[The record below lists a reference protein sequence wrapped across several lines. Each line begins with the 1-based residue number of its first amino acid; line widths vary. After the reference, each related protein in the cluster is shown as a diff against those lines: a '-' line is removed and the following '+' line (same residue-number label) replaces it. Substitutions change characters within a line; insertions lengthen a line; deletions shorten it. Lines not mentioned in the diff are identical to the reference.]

1 MSVKSK
7 QFFSIS
13 STDASNFTDANDS
26 FNINQMNFNF
36 NNTNLTNIQTSH
48 GQKCVF
54 NPVNVSIDW
63 DYINIS
69 EALKNNKFQVL
80 RGSNPV
86 TTYTYTI
93 PDDSYN
99 ALNLCSTIQNLL
111 NDAVDAAVQGSGV
124 GVPGSN
130 NVAGSMNFIAQYDAI
145 SNRIAIMYTAQAV
158 DITFET
164 YPLVNNVRYN
174 MTRIFGSTKS
184 NSKSKTQTTNAT
196 HDNNV
201 LRKPVYFPFGVD
213 FKVADVIR
221 IHSNC
226 AKRFFELKGGRLS
239 QNSVLFELVV
249 PNILNGSTLIWEN
262 YNSDIYSQEI
272 FSNFDNLTIEIRS
285 KDGTLVPF
293 KANCQFNMTFTI
305 ERELEQTDPKER
317 LKNLQNFNQL
327 SSV

>member
-13 STDASNFTDANDS
+13 SADASNYTDANDS

-36 NNTNLTNIQTSH
+36 NNTSLTNIQTSH
-48 GQKCVF
+48 GQKCIF

-63 DYINIS
+63 DYVNIS

-80 RGSNPV
+80 RGGNPV
-86 TTYTYTI
+86 TFLTYTI

-99 ALNLCSTIQNLL
+99 ALNLCSTIQALL
-111 NDAVDAAVQGSGV
+111 NNVTN
-124 GVPGSN
+124 GVPGLN
-130 NVAGSMNFIAQYDAI
+130 TTPGSMAFIAQYDAL
-145 SNRIAIMYTAQAV
+145 SNRISIMYTAQPV
-158 DITFET
+158 DITLET
-164 YPLVNNVRYN
+164 FPNINNVQYN
-174 MTRIFGSTKS
+174 MTRILGTSKYASTKIQTAVAQVTS
-184 NSKSKTQTTNAT
+184 NGA
-196 HDNNV
+196 
-201 LRKPVYFPFGVD
+201 LIKPVYFPFGVD

-226 AKRFFELKGGRLS
+226 AKRFFELKNGRLS

-249 PNILNGSTLIWEN
+249 PNITNGTTLIWEN
-262 YNSDIYSQEI
+262 YNSDIYSQEMY
-272 FSNFDNLTIEIRS
+272 SNFDNLTIEIRS
-285 KDGTLVPF
+285 KDGKLVPF
-293 KANCQFNMTFTI
+293 QSNCQFNMTFSI
-305 ERELEQTDPKER
+305 ERELEQPDPKER

>member
-13 STDASNFTDANDS
+13 SADASNYTDANDS

-36 NNTNLTNIQTSH
+36 NNTSLTNIQTSH
-48 GQKCVF
+48 GQKCIF

-63 DYINIS
+63 DYVNIS

-80 RGSNPV
+80 KGNPV
-86 TTYTYTI
+86 TDTYTYTI

-99 ALNLCSTIQNLL
+99 ALNLCSTIQALL
-111 NDAVDAAVQGSGV
+111 NDVTN
-124 GVPGSN
+124 GVPGAN
-130 NVAGSMNFIAQYDAI
+130 NTAGSLVFIAQYDPL
-145 SNRIAIMYTAQAV
+145 SNRISIMYTAQAV
-158 DITFET
+158 PIVIETFS
-164 YPLVNNVRYN
+164 LINQVRYN
-174 MTRIFGSTKS
+174 MTRILGTSKYASTR
-184 NSKSKTQTTNAT
+184 TQTQNQNYA
-196 HDNNV
+196 NGV
-201 LRKPVYFPFGVD
+201 LTKPIYFPFGVD

-226 AKRFFELKGGRLS
+226 AKRFFELKNGRLS

-249 PNILNGSTLIWEN
+249 PNITNGSTLIWEN
-262 YNSDIYSQEI
+262 QNSDVYSQEMY
-272 FSNFDNLTIEIRS
+272 SNFDNLTIEIRS
-285 KDGTLVPF
+285 KDGKLVPF
-293 KANCQFNMTFTI
+293 QSNCQFNMTFSI
-305 ERELEQTDPKER
+305 ERELEQPDPKER

>member
-13 STDASNFTDANDS
+13 STDASNYSDADDS

-48 GQKCVF
+48 GQRCVF

-69 EALKNNKFQVL
+69 EALKNNRFTVI
-80 RGSNPV
+80 RNGN
-86 TTYTYTI
+86 TTIPFTI

-99 ALNLCSTIQNLL
+99 GINLCTTIQAMLNNL
-111 NDAVDAAVQGSGV
+111 VS
-124 GVPGSN
+124 GVPGFN
-130 NVAGSMNFIAQYDAI
+130 NVAGSMAFIVQYDAV
-145 SNRIAIMYTAQAV
+145 SNRIAIMYTSQAV
-158 DITFET
+158 PIQIQT
-164 YPLVNNVRYN
+164 YPIINGVQYN
-174 MTRIFGSTKS
+174 MTRILGTRRGSS
-184 NSKSKTQTTNAT
+184 ISLNQTVNAQAINGVLTN
-196 HDNNV
+196 
-201 LRKPVYFPFGVD
+201 PVYFPFSID
-213 FKVADVIR
+213 MKIADVIR

-249 PNILNGSTLIWEN
+249 PNISNGSTLIWEN
-262 YNSDIYSQEI
+262 YNSDIFSQEI
-272 FSNFDNLTIEIRS
+272 YSNFDNLTIEIRS
-285 KDGTLVPF
+285 KDGRLVPF

>member
-13 STDASNFTDANDS
+13 STDASNYTDANDS

-36 NNTNLTNIQTSH
+36 NNTSLTNIQTSH
-48 GQKCVF
+48 GQKCIF

-80 RGSNPV
+80 KGNPV
-86 TTYTYTI
+86 TSTYTYTI

-99 ALNLCSTIQNLL
+99 ALNLCSTIQALL
-111 NDAVDAAVQGSGV
+111 NDGID
-124 GVPGSN
+124 GVPGAN
-130 NVAGSMNFIAQYDAI
+130 AAPGSLAFIAQYDAV
-145 SNRIAIMYTAQAV
+145 SNRISIMYTAQAV
-158 DITFET
+158 AITLET
-164 YPLVNNVRYN
+164 YPNMNFTQYN
-174 MTRIFGSTKS
+174 MTRILGTSKYA
-184 NSKSKTQTTNAT
+184 SKSKAQTQ
-196 HDNNV
+196 NV
-201 LRKPVYFPFGVD
+201 TSSNGVIAKPIYFPFGVD

-226 AKRFFELKGGRLS
+226 AKRFFELKSGRLS

-249 PNILNGSTLIWEN
+249 PNITNGTTLIWEN
-262 YNSDIYSQEI
+262 YNSDIYSQEMY
-272 FSNFDNLTIEIRS
+272 SNFDNLTIEIRS
-285 KDGTLVPF
+285 KDGKLVPF
-293 KANCQFNMTFTI
+293 QSNCQFNMTFSI
-305 ERELEQTDPKER
+305 ERELEQPDPKER
-317 LKNLQNFNQL
+317 LKNLQNFNNL

>member
-1 MSVKSK
+1 MSVKTTK

-36 NNTNLTNIQTSH
+36 NNTSLTNIQTSH

-69 EALKNNKFQVL
+69 EVLKNNKFQVL
-80 RGSNPV
+80 KGSPV
-86 TTYTYTI
+86 TQTYTYTI
-93 PDDSYN
+93 EDDSYN

-111 NDAVDAAVQGSGV
+111 NDVTT
-124 GVPGSN
+124 GVPGAN
-130 NVAGSMNFIAQYDAI
+130 GVAGSMAFIAQYDAV
-145 SNRIAIMYTAQAV
+145 SNRIAIMYTAQFV
-158 DITFET
+158 PITFET
-164 YPLVNNVRYN
+164 YPLINTGQYN
-174 MTRIFGSTKS
+174 MTRILGTTKS
-184 NSKSKTQTTNAT
+184 NSKSKTQTSNAQ
-196 HDNNV
+196 HANGV
-201 LRKPVYFPFGVD
+201 LIGKPSYFPFGVD

-239 QNSVLFELVV
+239 QNTVLFELVV
-249 PNILNGSTLIWEN
+249 PNISNGSTLIWEN

-272 FSNFDNLTIEIRS
+272 FSNFDNLAIEIRS
-285 KDGTLVPF
+285 KDGSLVPF

-305 ERELEQTDPKER
+305 ERELEQPDPKER

>member
-13 STDASNFTDANDS
+13 STDASNYTDANDS

-36 NNTNLTNIQTSH
+36 NNTSLTNIQTSH

-63 DYINIS
+63 DYVNIS

-80 RGSNPV
+80 RGPAA
-86 TTYTYTI
+86 TIYTYTI

-111 NDAVDAAVQGSGV
+111 NDGTDGI
-124 GVPGSN
+124 PGAN
-130 NVAGSMNFIAQYDAI
+130 NVVGSMNFIAQYDAV
-145 SNRIAIMYTAQAV
+145 SNRIAIMYTAQTV
-158 DITFET
+158 SITFET
-164 YPLVNNVRYN
+164 YPLIGAQQYN
-174 MTRIFGSTKS
+174 MTRIFGTTKS
-184 NSKSKTQTTNAT
+184 NSRSKTQVGYASTQNG
-196 HDNNV
+196 V
-201 LRKPVYFPFGVD
+201 LVKPVYFPFGVD

-226 AKRFFELKGGRLS
+226 AKRFFELNKSGRLS

-249 PNILNGSTLIWEN
+249 PNITNGSTLVWEN
-262 YNSDIYSQEI
+262 LNSDIYSQEI
-272 FSNFDNLTIEIRS
+272 F
-285 KDGTLVPF
+285 
-293 KANCQFNMTFTI
+293 
-305 ERELEQTDPKER
+305 
-317 LKNLQNFNQL
+317 
-327 SSV
+327 

>member
-13 STDASNFTDANDS
+13 STDASNYSDAGDS

-48 GQKCVF
+48 GQRCVF

-69 EALKNNKFQVL
+69 EALKNNRFTVI
-80 RGSNPV
+80 RNGN
-86 TTYTYTI
+86 TTIPFTI

-99 ALNLCSTIQNLL
+99 GINLCTTIQGML
-111 NDAVDAAVQGSGV
+111 NNIVS
-124 GVPGSN
+124 GVPGAN
-130 NVAGSMNFIAQYDAI
+130 NTAGSMTFIVQYDAV
-145 SNRIAIMYTAQAV
+145 SNRIAIMYTSQA
-158 DITFET
+158 IPIQIQT
-164 YPLVNNVRYN
+164 YPIINGVQYN
-174 MTRIFGSTKS
+174 MTRILGTRQGSS
-184 NSKSKTQTTNAT
+184 LSLNQTVAAQATNG
-196 HDNNV
+196 V
-201 LRKPVYFPFGVD
+201 LINPVYFPFSID
-213 FKVADVIR
+213 MKIADVIR

-249 PNILNGSTLIWEN
+249 PNISNGSTLIWEN

-272 FSNFDNLTIEIRS
+272 YSNFDNLTIEIRS
-285 KDGTLVPF
+285 KDGRLVPF

-305 ERELEQTDPKER
+305 ERELEQTDPKDR

>member
-13 STDASNFTDANDS
+13 STDASNYTDANDS

-36 NNTNLTNIQTSH
+36 NNTSLTNIQTSH
-48 GQKCVF
+48 GQKCIF

-80 RGSNPV
+80 KGNP
-86 TTYTYTI
+86 TTNTYTYTI

-99 ALNLCSTIQNLL
+99 ALNLCSTIQALL
-111 NDAVDAAVQGSGV
+111 NDVTD
-124 GVPGSN
+124 GVPGAN
-130 NVAGSMNFIAQYDAI
+130 ATAGSMNFITQYDAI
-145 SNRIAIMYTAQAV
+145 SNRISIMYTAQAV
-158 DITFET
+158 AITLET
-164 YPLVNNVRYN
+164 YPIVNDNQYN
-174 MTRIFGSTKS
+174 MTRILGTSKYA
-184 NSKSKTQTTNAT
+184 SKSKMQTVNAPYSNGVIT
-196 HDNNV
+196 
-201 LRKPVYFPFGVD
+201 KPIYFPFGVD

-226 AKRFFELKGGRLS
+226 AKRFFELKDKRLS

-249 PNILNGSTLIWEN
+249 PNITNGTTFIWEN
-262 YNSDIYSQEI
+262 YNSDIYSQEMY
-272 FSNFDNLTIEIRS
+272 SNFDNLTIELRS
-285 KDGTLVPF
+285 KDGKLIPF
-293 KANCQFNMTFTI
+293 KSNCQFNLTFII
-305 ERELEQTDPKER
+305 ERELEQPDPKER
-317 LKNLQNFNQL
+317 LKNLQNFNNL

>member
-7 QFFSIS
+7 QFFSIN

-54 NPVNVSIDW
+54 NPANVSIDW

-69 EALKNNKFQVL
+69 ETLKNNKFQVL
-80 RGSNPV
+80 KGNPV
-86 TTYTYTI
+86 TNTYTYTI

-99 ALNLCSTIQNLL
+99 ALNLCSTIQTLL
-111 NDAVDAAVQGSGV
+111 NDGTD
-124 GVPGSN
+124 GVPGAN
-130 NVAGSMNFIAQYDAI
+130 DIAGSMVFIAQYDAI
-145 SNRIAIMYTAQAV
+145 SNRISIMYTAQAV
-158 DITFET
+158 PITFET
-164 YPLVNNVRYN
+164 YPNINNVQYN
-174 MTRIFGSTKS
+174 MTRIFGTTKS
-184 NSKSKTQTTNAT
+184 NSKSKTQTV
-196 HDNNV
+196 NNQHNNGV
-201 LRKPVYFPFGVD
+201 LSKPTYFPFGVD

-249 PNILNGSTLIWEN
+249 PNISNGSTLIWEN

-285 KDGTLVPF
+285 KDGKLVPF

-305 ERELEQTDPKER
+305 ERELEQPDPKER

>member
-13 STDASNFTDANDS
+13 STDASNYTDANDS

-36 NNTNLTNIQTSH
+36 NNTSLTNIQTSH
-48 GQKCVF
+48 GQKCIF

-80 RGSNPV
+80 RGENPA
-86 TTYTYTI
+86 TFLTYTI
-93 PDDSYN
+93 TDDSYN
-99 ALNLCSTIQNLL
+99 ALNLCSTIQALL
-111 NDAVDAAVQGSGV
+111 NDATDGVTGV
-124 GVPGSN
+124 GQNAAP
-130 NVAGSMNFIAQYDAI
+130 GSMNFIAQYDAV
-145 SNRIAIMYTAQAV
+145 SNRISIMYTAQAV
-158 DITFET
+158 AITLET
-164 YPLVNNVRYN
+164 YPNINGTQYN
-174 MTRIFGSTKS
+174 MTRILGTSKYA
-184 NSKSKTQTTNAT
+184 SKSKAQTQ
-196 HDNNV
+196 NV
-201 LRKPVYFPFGVD
+201 TYSNGVITKPIYFPFGVD

-226 AKRFFELKGGRLS
+226 AKRFFELKDKRLS

-249 PNILNGSTLIWEN
+249 PNITNGTTLIWEN
-262 YNSDIYSQEI
+262 YNSDIYSQEMY
-272 FSNFDNLTIEIRS
+272 SNFDNLTIEIRS
-285 KDGTLVPF
+285 KDGKLVPF
-293 KANCQFNMTFTI
+293 QSNCQFNMTFSI
-305 ERELEQTDPKER
+305 ERELEQPDPKER

>member
-7 QFFSIS
+7 QFFSIN
-13 STDASNFTDANDS
+13 STDASNYTDANDS

-80 RGSNPV
+80 KGNPV
-86 TTYTYTI
+86 ANTYTYTI

-99 ALNLCSTIQNLL
+99 ALNLCSTIQDLL
-111 NDAVDAAVQGSGV
+111 NDVTT

-130 NVAGSMNFIAQYDAI
+130 DTAGSMVFIAQYDAI
-145 SNRIAIMYTAQAV
+145 SNRIAIMYTAQFV
-158 DITFET
+158 PITFET

-174 MTRIFGSTKS
+174 MTRILGTTKS
-184 NSKSKTQTTNAT
+184 NSKSKSQTSNAQ
-196 HDNNV
+196 HANGV
-201 LRKPVYFPFGVD
+201 LTKPVYFPFGVD

-226 AKRFFELKGGRLS
+226 AKRFFELKSGRLS

-249 PNILNGSTLIWEN
+249 PNISNGSTLIWEN

-272 FSNFDNLTIEIRS
+272 FSNFDNLNIEIRS
-285 KDGTLVPF
+285 KDGSLVPF

-305 ERELEQTDPKER
+305 ERELEQPDPKER

>member
-26 FNINQMNFNF
+26 FNINQMNFI
-36 NNTNLTNIQTSH
+36 NNTSLTNIQTSH

-80 RGSNPV
+80 KGNPV
-86 TTYTYTI
+86 TNTYTYTI

-99 ALNLCSTIQNLL
+99 ALNLCATIQNLL
-111 NDAVDAAVQGSGV
+111 NDVTD
-124 GVPGSN
+124 GVPGANDS
-130 NVAGSMNFIAQYDAI
+130 AGSMNFIAQYDAI
-145 SNRIAIMYTAQAV
+145 SNRISIMYTAQQVPIA
-158 DITFET
+158 FET
-164 YPLVNNVRYN
+164 YPQINGVRYN
-174 MTRIFGSTKS
+174 ITRIFGTTKS
-184 NSKSKTQTTNAT
+184 NSKSKTQTLSATATNG
-196 HDNNV
+196 V
-201 LRKPVYFPFGVD
+201 LTKPIYFPFGVD

-239 QNSVLFELVV
+239 QNSVLFELAV
-249 PNILNGSTLIWEN
+249 PNISNGSTLVWEN
-262 YNSDIYSQEI
+262 YNSDTYSQEI
-272 FSNFDNLTIEIRS
+272 FSNFDNLTIEIRL

-293 KANCQFNMTFTI
+293 KTNCQFNMTFTI
-305 ERELEQTDPKER
+305 ERELEQPDPKER

>member
-13 STDASNFTDANDS
+13 STDASNYTDANDS

-36 NNTNLTNIQTSH
+36 NNTSLTNIQTSH
-48 GQKCVF
+48 GQKCIF

-80 RGSNPV
+80 RPA

-99 ALNLCSTIQNLL
+99 ALNLCSTIQALL
-111 NDAVDAAVQGSGV
+111 NDAID
-124 GVPGSN
+124 GVPGLN
-130 NVAGSMNFIAQYDAI
+130 TTPGSMNFIAQYDAV
-145 SNRIAIMYTAQAV
+145 SNRISIMYTAQPV
-158 DITFET
+158 SIQIET
-164 YPLVNNVRYN
+164 YPNINATQYN
-174 MTRIFGSTKS
+174 MSRILGT
-184 NSKSKTQTTNAT
+184 SKYASRSKAQTASVNQA
-196 HDNNV
+196 NGV
-201 LRKPVYFPFGVD
+201 LLKPVYFPFGVD

-226 AKRFFELKGGRLS
+226 AKRFFELKSGRLS

-249 PNILNGSTLIWEN
+249 PNIANGTTLIWEN
-262 YNSDIYSQEI
+262 YNSDIYSQEMY
-272 FSNFDNLTIEIRS
+272 SNFDNLTIEIRS
-285 KDGTLVPF
+285 KDGKLVPF
-293 KANCQFNMTFTI
+293 QSNCQFNMTFSI
-305 ERELEQTDPKER
+305 ERELEQPDPKER

-327 SSV
+327 SSI